1 MAGKQGNDR
10 KKNTGSGPGNPR
22 RAALAVLGDVLERHQ
37 ALDTAMARHFPGI
50 EGRDRAF
57 ARALCATALR
67 RLGQID
73 DLLSRFLDR
82 PLGDM
87 ETIVRQTLRLGAA
100 QILFLDV
107 PDHAAVAATV
117 PLAGR
122 NRGARGLVNALL
134 RRLTREGRA
143 ALADQ
148 DPVTLNIP
156 GWMLSCWQAQW
167 GAKTAQRIA
176 LASLCEAPMDI
187 TLRDG
192 DPVLWSE
199 RLQAE
204 VLPTGSLRRHGGGAA
219 ERLPGFKEGAWWV
232 QDMAAALPARLFGD
246 LAGRRVLDLCAA
258 PGGKTLQ
265 LAAAGAEVTA
275 LDRSAKRLER
285 LRENLQR
292 TGLHADIVCADAASW
307 RPEALFDAIL
317 LDAPCSATGTLRRH
331 PDALHLKTPAD
342 MKKLTVLQERLLDAA
357 AAMLAPGGMLIYCT
371 CSLQAEEGEMRTNS
385 FLTRHRDFRRQPME
399 PAEAGIAD
407 EALTDEGDIRCRPD
421 LAPANGIEG
430 GMDGFFIARL
440 IKERT

>member
-1 MAGKQGNDR
+1 MAGKQGKSR
-10 KKNTGSGPGNPR
+10 KTNTGSGPGNPR
-22 RAALAVLGDVLERHQ
+22 RAALAVLGDVLERRQ
-37 ALDTAMARHFPGI
+37 PLDTAMARHFPGF

-57 ARALCATALR
+57 ARALCATVLR

-73 DLLSRFLDR
+73 DLLARFLDR
-82 PLGDM
+82 PLDALDAA
-87 ETIVRQTLRLGAA
+87 VRQTLRLGAA
-100 QILFLDV
+100 QVLFLDV

-134 RRLTREGRA
+134 RRLTREGKA

-148 DPVTLNIP
+148 DPVALNIP

-167 GAKTAQRIA
+167 GAEAARRIA
-176 LASLCEAPMDI
+176 LASLSEAPMDI

-192 DPVLWSE
+192 DPVLWAE

-219 ERLPGFKEGAWWV
+219 ERLPGFEEGAWWV

-265 LAAAGAEVTA
+265 LAAAGAGVTA

-285 LRENLQR
+285 LGENLQR
-292 TGLHADIVCADAASW
+292 TGLHADIVCADATRW
-307 RPEALFDAIL
+307 RPEAPFDAIL

-342 MKKLTVLQERLLDAA
+342 MEKLAVLQEKLLDAA
-357 AAMLAPGGMLIYCT
+357 AAMLAPGGVLVYCT
-371 CSLQAEEGEMRTNS
+371 CSLQAEEGEMQAAA
-385 FLTRHRDFRRQPME
+385 FLKRHDDFRRQPVK
-399 PAEAGIAD
+399 PAEAGIPHGAVN
-407 EALTDEGDIRCRPD
+407 AEGDIRCRPD
-421 LAPANGIEG
+421 LAPGDGIEG

-440 IKERT
+440 TRVRP